1 MDLAANADV
10 FLCCLVNEHDRHWL
24 PVSFILF
31 LSGRSEWRWVCDEK
45 HQSPFPS
52 AGAAVQHC
60 SLCLPEQAGR
70 LHPGAAQ
77 AGEEFLL
84 HDLLDVLTL
93 FFFFLCCIVK
103 LQAIGMEAYD
113 TVAVGEV

>member
-1 MDLAANADV
+1 M
-10 FLCCLVNEHDRHWL
+10 
-24 PVSFILF
+24 
-31 LSGRSEWRWVCDEK
+31 
-45 HQSPFPS
+45 
-52 AGAAVQHC
+52 QHC
-60 SLCLPEQAGR
+60 SLYLPEQAGG

-77 AGEEFLL
+77 AGEESLL

-93 FFFFLCCIVK
+93 FFFLCCIVK